1 MADIIDLIY
10 ADHDWIRRQ
19 FFRLDDASSD
29 DDFAA
34 IWNVLSA
41 RLDVHA
47 EAEEA
52 VFYPAL
58 LKHGGHDHPSNP
70 EGDPEDETE
79 DAITD
84 HNAIRDAV
92 RRSRRLEPGSTEWFE
107 AVHEAREQN
116 GKHLDEEEREAMPDF
131 IKSASLELRN
141 ELAMQWLRFH
151 AEREATK
158 GVDNRDKDA
167 GEYIDKHS

>member
-10 ADHDWIRRQ
+10 ADHDWFRRQ
-19 FFRLDDASSD
+19 FFRLDDAESNKD
-29 DDFAA
+29 LAA
-34 IWNVLSA
+34 IWNALSTQ
-41 RLDVHA
+41 LDIHA

-58 LKHGGHDHPSNP
+58 LKHGGRDHPSNP
-70 EGDPEDETE
+70 AGDPEDETD

-84 HNAIRDAV
+84 HNAIREAV
-92 RRSRRLEPGSTEWFE
+92 RHSRLHKPGSDEWFT
-107 AVHEAREQN
+107 AVIDARREN

-141 ELAMQWLRFH
+141 ELAMQWMRFH
-151 AEREATK
+151 AERESTT

-167 GEYIDKHS
+167 ADYIEEHS